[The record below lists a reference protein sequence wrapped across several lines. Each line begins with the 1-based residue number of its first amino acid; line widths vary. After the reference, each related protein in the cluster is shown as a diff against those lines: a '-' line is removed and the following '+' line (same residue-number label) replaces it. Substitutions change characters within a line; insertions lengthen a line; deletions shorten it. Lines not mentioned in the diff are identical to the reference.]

1 MVVNNKQYLV
11 KNPLKE
17 VKDMF
22 YGRGFGFRGASPP
35 WPYVGRGRGGMP
47 RCQYPGLYAAPS
59 YTPGFYGG
67 YWGSAPSSPQM
78 AKEQELDF
86 LKEEANALKRH
97 LEEIDARIK
106 ELEVKEQ

>member
-1 MVVNNKQYLV
+1 
-11 KNPLKE
+11 
-17 VKDMF
+17 MF
-22 YGRGFGFRGASPP
+22 YGHGFGFRGASPP

-59 YTPGFYGG
+59 YAPAFFGR
-67 YWGSAPSSPQM
+67 YWGAVPPYPQM

-106 ELEVKEQ
+106 ELEVKEE